1 MLRSVPGRLAVM
13 MFLQYFGLGAWV
25 VPLTRYLP
33 APSEGGG
40 LGFAPTQVGFVYMT
54 LALGG
59 IVAPFVI
66 GLLADRWFASEK
78 VIAGSHLVMAVLL
91 ALAGR
96 WCQTHDGPDADP
108 EAAFPPLLA
117 LMMFYSVGC
126 QITLTLTNVISF
138 RNLHDSAGT
147 FGYVRL
153 VGTFGWVVG
162 GVVVGWVMNPVSPE
176 PLYLASTASVVLGG
190 FARCLP
196 HTPPKGYGRPVRE
209 VLGLPAVRMLTD
221 RSVLVFAA
229 VLLVGNM
236 MNQFYTLFAAPYLS
250 DLGVR
255 VDLGR
260 LGNWGP
266 EVVMTLAQWCEI
278 GCMAATPLL
287 LRRLGLKW
295 LMALGVAGWVLRNG
309 LLYLAHVPL
318 LVAIGLPMHG
328 WSYAF
333 ITMLGALFVD
343 RQAPDHLRAGTQALV
358 TFLSSGPAVILGNYL
373 AGRVVQSH
381 RVDGVTDWSSVWSVP
396 LVVYLGLFVAFVVLF
411 REPPPRRPPAA
422 MTEPTVPTQQ
432 AEKT

>member
-13 MFLQYFGLGAWV
+13 MFLQYFGLGAWI

-33 APSEGGG
+33 AAPEAGG
-40 LGFAPTQVGFVYMT
+40 LDFAPTQVGFVYMT

-59 IVAPFVI
+59 ILAPFVV

-78 VIAGSHLVMAVLL
+78 VIAASHAVMAVLL
-91 ALAGR
+91 AVAGR

-108 EAAFPPLLA
+108 DAAFRPLLA
-117 LMMFYSVGC
+117 VMMLYSVGC

-138 RNLHDSAGT
+138 RNLHDTDGT

-162 GVVVGWVMNPVSPE
+162 GVVVGWLMNPVSPD
-176 PLYLASTASVVLGG
+176 PLYLASAASVVLAG
-190 FARCLP
+190 FALCLP

-209 VLGLPAVRMLTD
+209 VLGLPAFRMLAN
-221 RSVLVFAA
+221 RSVVVFAV
-229 VLLVGNM
+229 VLFVGNM

-255 VDLGR
+255 ADLGR
-260 LGNWGP
+260 LGTWGP

-278 GCMAATPLL
+278 GCMAATPILM
-287 LRRLGLKW
+287 RRFGLKP
-295 LMALGVAGWVLRNG
+295 LMVLGVAGWVLRNA
-309 LLYLAHVPL
+309 LLYLADVPL
-318 LVAIGLPMHG
+318 LVAVGLPMHG

-333 ITMLGALFVD
+333 VSIVGAQFVD

-373 AGRVVQSH
+373 ASRVVQSH
-381 RVDGVTDWSSVWSVP
+381 RVDTVTDWPAVWFAP
-396 LVVYLGLFVAFVVLF
+396 LVVYLVVFVVFVALF
-411 REPPPRRPPAA
+411 REPPARRTPGAG
-422 MTEPTVPTQQ
+422 
-432 AEKT
+432 